1 MVNRERLLEL
11 WARPEMEGMAVFLRS
26 QCPPIPEW
34 LPGKTLEQWAE
45 GTALRQGYLLCLSN
59 LGLKDE

>member
-1 MVNRERLLEL
+1 MDL
-11 WARPEMEGMAVFLRS
+11 WARPEMDGMRKKLIAE
-26 QCPPIPEW
+26 CPPLPEW

-59 LGLKDE
+59 LGIKHD